1 MGIISWIVF
10 GLLAGILAKFVMPGD
25 DGGGFI
31 KTTLLG
37 VAGAMVG
44 GFVGTQLGFGDVTG
58 FNVRSFAIAI
68 AGAVAVLWVYRRLK
82 KSLARLSRC
91 TASRPSTIIQISKTS
106 KSDASAVSAAL
117 PSARNC

>member
-31 KTTLLG
+31 KTAALG
-37 VAGAMVG
+37 VGGALVG
-44 GFVGTQLGFGDVTG
+44 GFIGTRLGFGDVTG

-68 AGAVAVLWVYRRLK
+68 AGSVALLWLYRRIK
-82 KSLARLSRC
+82 KS
-91 TASRPSTIIQISKTS
+91 
-106 KSDASAVSAAL
+106 
-117 PSARNC
+117 

>member
-37 VAGAMVG
+37 VAGAVVG
-44 GFVGTQLGFGDVTG
+44 GFIGTRIGFGDVTG
-58 FNVRSFAIAI
+58 FNLRSFAIAI
-68 AGAVAVLWVYRRLK
+68 AGALLVLWAYRKIR
-82 KSLARLSRC
+82 KS
-91 TASRPSTIIQISKTS
+91 
-106 KSDASAVSAAL
+106 
-117 PSARNC
+117 

>member
-82 KSLARLSRC
+82 KR
-91 TASRPSTIIQISKTS
+91 
-106 KSDASAVSAAL
+106 
-117 PSARNC
+117 

>member
-10 GLLAGILAKFVMPGD
+10 GLLVGILAKFVMPGD

-37 VAGAMVG
+37 VAGALVG
-44 GFVGTQLGFGDVTG
+44 GFIATAIGFGDVTG

-68 AGAVAVLWVYRRLK
+68 AGAVFVLWGYRKLK
-82 KSLARLSRC
+82 SS
-91 TASRPSTIIQISKTS
+91 
-106 KSDASAVSAAL
+106 
-117 PSARNC
+117 

>member
-10 GLLAGILAKFVMPGD
+10 GLLAGILAKFLMPGD

-31 KTTLLG
+31 GTTLVG

-44 GFVGTQLGFGDVTG
+44 GFVGTELGFGDVTG
-58 FNVRSFAIAI
+58 FNVKSFAIAI

-82 KSLARLSRC
+82 K
-91 TASRPSTIIQISKTS
+91 
-106 KSDASAVSAAL
+106 
-117 PSARNC
+117 

>member
-10 GLLAGILAKFVMPGD
+10 GLLVGILAKFVMPGD

-37 VAGAMVG
+37 VAGALVG
-44 GFVGTQLGFGDVTG
+44 GFIATAIGFGDVTG

-68 AGAVAVLWVYRRLK
+68 AGAVLVLWGYRKLK
-82 KSLARLSRC
+82 SS
-91 TASRPSTIIQISKTS
+91 
-106 KSDASAVSAAL
+106 
-117 PSARNC
+117 

>member
-31 KTTLLG
+31 RTTLLG

-44 GFVGTQLGFGDVTG
+44 GFIGTRLGFGDVTG

-68 AGAVAVLWVYRRLK
+68 AGAVAVLWAYRRLK
-82 KSLARLSRC
+82 QS
-91 TASRPSTIIQISKTS
+91 
-106 KSDASAVSAAL
+106 
-117 PSARNC
+117 

>member
-37 VAGAMVG
+37 VVGAVVG
-44 GFVGTQLGFGDVTG
+44 GFIGTRLGFGDVTG
-58 FNVRSFAIAI
+58 FNVRSFAIAS
-68 AGAVAVLWVYRRLK
+68 AGAVLILWIYRMVK
-82 KSLARLSRC
+82 KS
-91 TASRPSTIIQISKTS
+91 
-106 KSDASAVSAAL
+106 
-117 PSARNC
+117 